1 MEVLLNNVD
10 LEQFKEELAAMLAVC
25 FEGEV
30 RTGDNILLTLAS
42 GEDFRIAVE
51 KVRLHFTRLSFF
63 AFACA

>member
-42 GEDFRIAVE
+42 GEVFRIAVE
-51 KVRLHFTRLSFF
+51 KVR
-63 AFACA
+63 